1 MDKINIPTIKELVLQ
16 RRIEREEARKKS
28 KKRTSLYRKKMK
40 IYK

>member
-16 RRIEREEARKKS
+16 SRVEREITREKS

-40 IYK
+40 VYK